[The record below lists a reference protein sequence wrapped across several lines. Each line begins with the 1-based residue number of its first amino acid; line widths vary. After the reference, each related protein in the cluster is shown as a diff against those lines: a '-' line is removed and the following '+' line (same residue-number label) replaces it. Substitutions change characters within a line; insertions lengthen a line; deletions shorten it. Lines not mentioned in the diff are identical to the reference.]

1 MAVRNEHAGELKEL
15 KAAVKDIDEMLTA
28 QSERL
33 DRQFLARRTWA
44 YQAWRER
51 YLDHPLVGTLAR
63 RLLWVVDG
71 TAVGFA
77 DGGLRALNDQ
87 PVTQGERV
95 ELWHPVGR
103 EAAEVVAWRDW
114 LEGHGITQPFKQAH
128 REVYLLTDAERAT
141 GTYSNRFAAHV
152 LRQHQFNSLAALRGW
167 RNRLRLCVDEAA
179 PPASREL
186 PRWGLRAEYWN
197 EGDGHEHGVDTTDPG
212 AYLRL
217 RTDQVRFYPID
228 APENFAPATAAS
240 TPCGRV
246 TVGIRS
252 VPSRSMRY
260 RHSSSP
266 KSCATSTCSWGW
278 QASATTRCG
287 RTAGPAAGSASTGRR
302 CFGALNQSAETRR
315 ALLERLV
322 PRLAIADRCTLEGR
336 FLHVK
341 GERHTYRIHLGSGNI
356 LMSPN
361 DRYLCIVPK
370 SGSASGNGN
379 RMPATGYLPYEGDRM
394 LAVIL
399 SKAML
404 LAKDTEITDPTIL
417 SQL

>member
-63 RLLWVVDG
+63 RLLWVVDD

-87 PVTQGERV
+87 PVTQRERV

-103 EAAEVVAWRDW
+103 ESAEVVAWRDW
-114 LEGHGITQPFKQAH
+114 LERHGITLPFKQAH

-167 RNRLRLCVDEAA
+167 RNRLRLCVDEAV

-186 PRWGLRAEYWN
+186 PRWGLRAEYWI
-197 EGDGHEHGVDTTDPG
+197 EGDGHEHGVDTTGPG

-228 APENFAPATAAS
+228 APENFAPCYGGEYAMW
-240 TPCGRV
+240 PRDGRNP
-246 TVGIRS
+246 VGS
-252 VPSRSMRY
+252 VPINEIPPLVLSEVLRDVDLFVGVASVGNDLMWQDGGPGGRFREYWTSLLRRAEPDRRDPSR
-260 RHSSSP
+260 
-266 KSCATSTCSWGW
+266 
-278 QASATTRCG
+278 
-287 RTAGPAAGSASTGRR
+287 AAGAARAPARDRRPVHTGRAVPAR
-302 CFGALNQSAETRR
+302 QGRAAHVPDPSGVGQHPDATERPVPVHRAEVG
-315 ALLERLV
+315 LSER
-322 PRLAIADRCTLEGR
+322 
-336 FLHVK
+336 
-341 GERHTYRIHLGSGNI
+341 EREPNARDGL
-356 LMSPN
+356 SP
-361 DRYLCIVPK
+361 L
-370 SGSASGNGN
+370 
-379 RMPATGYLPYEGDRM
+379 
-394 LAVIL
+394 
-399 SKAML
+399 
-404 LAKDTEITDPTIL
+404 
-417 SQL
+417 